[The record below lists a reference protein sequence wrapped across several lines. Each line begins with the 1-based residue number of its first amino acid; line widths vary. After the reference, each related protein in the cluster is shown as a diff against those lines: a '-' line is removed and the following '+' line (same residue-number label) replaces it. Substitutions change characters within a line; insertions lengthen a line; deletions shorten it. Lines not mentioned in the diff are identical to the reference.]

1 MRCFTFATLTLSA
14 LWIKL
19 HTLRK
24 KNLYLTSRK
33 IGGLV
38 IFRVDG
44 RRPDESR
51 PVQITPGYQIYAEGS
66 VLIESGNTRLI
77 CTVSVENR
85 VPPFLQ
91 GTGRGWITAEYAML
105 PRSTNTRTSRGGGGG
120 GVPGRS
126 AEIQRLIGRSLRAVV
141 DTEVLGNKTFIVD
154 CDVLQAD
161 GGTRTLSVTGAYV
174 ALYQA
179 FNNLAQRNLLRG
191 IPFTAAVA
199 ATSIALVGG
208 EPLLDPC
215 YEEDSSADVDFN
227 VVMTNQGHLVEI
239 QGTAEGQVFTRPNMD
254 AILAVAEKG
263 IQGLF
268 AIQETAIRGM

>member
-1 MRCFTFATLTLSA
+1 M
-14 LWIKL
+14 
-19 HTLRK
+19 
-24 KNLYLTSRK
+24 
-33 IGGLV
+33 